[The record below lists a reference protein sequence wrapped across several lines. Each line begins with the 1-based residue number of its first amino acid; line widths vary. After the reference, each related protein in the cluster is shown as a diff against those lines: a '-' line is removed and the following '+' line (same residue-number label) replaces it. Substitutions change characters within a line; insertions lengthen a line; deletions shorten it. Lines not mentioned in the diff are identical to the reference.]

1 MNVYGRVNI
10 LEATAQESIDVVEVA
25 DRESKLMKE
34 SVIKLVI
41 HVIKLLRSNAFKPE
55 YDSA

>member
-41 HVIKLLRSNAFKPE
+41 HVINLQRSNPFKPE
-55 YDSA
+55 GESA

>member
-10 LEATAQESIDVVEVA
+10 LEATAQESIDVIEVA

-41 HVIKLLRSNAFKPE
+41 HVITLQRSNPFKPE
-55 YDSA
+55 GESA